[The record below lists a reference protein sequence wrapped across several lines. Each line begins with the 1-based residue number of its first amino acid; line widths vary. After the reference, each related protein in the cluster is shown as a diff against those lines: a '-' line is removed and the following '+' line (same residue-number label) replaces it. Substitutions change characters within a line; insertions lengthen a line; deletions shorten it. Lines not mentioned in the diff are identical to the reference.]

1 MIVDILVTIILP
13 VFAIIGVGF
22 AVDRAFKLDMAT
34 LSKLNF
40 YVTLPGLILI
50 KTIDARL
57 DPAIFGTVIAFTAV
71 HFLLMLLVSRLV
83 FRTPALRR
91 HTAVLTLSAVFYN
104 AGNFGLPLA
113 QLAFGSQGT
122 GVLAIV
128 MMAQN
133 LITFTWGLWVMD
145 TRRRQAG
152 RAIAE
157 LLKVPVLWAVA
168 VALALTA
175 LRVDLPQPLRTPLTY
190 LSDATI
196 PVALLTLGIQLSR
209 SQLLGDFAPLTVAG
223 GLRLLVSPALAA
235 VLAAAWSLAAPGS
248 LDGLRPVLVVGAGL
262 PVAVNVY
269 ILAVEYQ
276 RDARLASQMVV
287 WTTLLSAATLTGW
300 LLAVR

>member
-1 MIVDILVTIILP
+1 MVADILVTIILP

-22 AVDRAFKLDMAT
+22 VADRAFKLDMAT

-71 HFLLMLLVSRLV
+71 HFLLLLLISRLV
-83 FRTPALRR
+83 FRAPALRR
-91 HTAVLTLSAVFYN
+91 NAAVLTLGAVFYN

-113 QLAFGSQGT
+113 QLAFGSLGT

-133 LITFTWGLWVMD
+133 LITFTWGLWLMD
-145 TRRRQAG
+145 TRRRHAG
-152 RAIAE
+152 RAAAG

-168 VALALTA
+168 AAIALTV
-175 LRVDLPQPLRTPLTY
+175 LRIELPQPIRAPLTY

-209 SQLLGDFAPLTVAG
+209 SQLLGSFAPLTAVG
-223 GLRLLVSPALAA
+223 GLRLLISPALA
-235 VLAAAWSLAAPGS
+235 VLLVGAWSLAAPGS
-248 LDGLRPVLVVGAGL
+248 MAGLGPVLVVGAGL

-276 RDARLASQMVV
+276 RDATLASQMVV